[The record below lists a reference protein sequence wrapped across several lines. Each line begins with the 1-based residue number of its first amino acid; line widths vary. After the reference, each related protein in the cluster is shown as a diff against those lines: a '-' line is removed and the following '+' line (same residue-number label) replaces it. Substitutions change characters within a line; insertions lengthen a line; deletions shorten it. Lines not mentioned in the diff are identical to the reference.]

1 MASLA
6 AKKIH
11 INALKRSQLFSS
23 HQANFHKDDAQ
34 NNASLRR
41 SSKPLQKKK
50 GGEEKEKHIE
60 RVILHKSC
68 AKLAKEAL
76 ETFSN
81 SGQKLS
87 RRLLL
92 LSNSFNTPFQSHGK
106 VMNFATNAIFRNH
119 YYQGQGSA
127 VVASFTEYI
136 SEKKVH
142 FP

>member
-1 MASLA
+1 MHSSDLNFSLA
-6 AKKIH
+6 TKPISTRMMHKIT
-11 INALKRSQLFSS
+11 LRFSV
-23 HQANFHKDDAQ
+23 A
-34 NNASLRR
+34 
-41 SSKPLQKKK
+41 LQKKLR
-50 GGEEKEKHIE
+50 EERKTY
-60 RVILHKSC
+60 RGVILHKSC